1 MKTFDVPE
9 GKLVTVLV
17 DGVEVSYVPGQE
29 YPDNAEFI
37 VTSPMTEQP
46 CSFGQRG
53 IEPYRAA
60 VMVNAE
66 GVDEANSVKAAIQ
79 GGTVTGEAMDGVQIR
94 STSDDFS
101 AVVAVGGK
109 YAIRNSQ
116 LTFDTKSDGKHV
128 CDFSGYGSVITA
140 LKDSHITVENTYIK
154 SVGVAKPAAF
164 SDERSEVLF
173 NNCNVAVHGGRL
185 YDGYVNSAN
194 QKTMVAPPWVL
205 GIGGNARGVNL
216 EGDRGTAYVVNT
228 SFKSNQWG
236 VLSTDAGQNMHLYV
250 ADSDMILLGEDIDSQ
265 R

>member
-101 AVVAVGGK
+101 ATGLFWAGQ
-109 YAIRNSQ
+109 RQ
-116 LTFDTKSDGKHV
+116 R
-128 CDFSGYGSVITA
+128 A
-140 LKDSHITVENTYIK
+140 LGLQWQWNHNPVDSAW
-154 SVGVAKPAAF
+154 SL
-164 SDERSEVLF
+164 DERKGWLTLHALPPGDAALAS
-173 NNCNVAVHGGRL
+173 GG
-185 YDGYVNSAN
+185 G
-194 QKTMVAPPWVL
+194 P
-205 GIGGNARGVNL
+205 
-216 EGDRGTAYVVNT
+216 
-228 SFKSNQWG
+228 
-236 VLSTDAGQNMHLYV
+236 DAG
-250 ADSDMILLGEDIDSQ
+250 EF
-265 R
+265 